1 MKRCLIFALCL
12 FVAAG
17 PATALAFEQV
27 TPVTQ
32 KEAKPD
38 DLTTLLH
45 HALHLTDSQKTK
57 IDAMVQQHEYRVRE
71 ALSDTTLSP
80 KAREERLRQFR
91 EALVSDMEPLLT
103 PPQRWRLHRIL
114 RRIRL
119 DGTVKSEP
127 AIDLI
132 SVGYESYFPSS
143 GRARD
148 VFGSSASSFYLSLS
162 DFEFEPDDRVS
173 AGAGID
179 TLSLYDNGNDVF
191 VLTPVASFEYRVPVT
206 PELSLFGDAAAGPSY
221 MDYSYNI
228 PSGAHFGAKRL
239 GAEGELGIGI
249 RYARVQLAASYR
261 VFTEPADL
269 NFDGLQLS
277 LTWIAVRF

>member
-1 MKRCLIFALCL
+1 L
-12 FVAAG
+12 G
-17 PATALAFEQV
+17 FEQI
-27 TPVTQ
+27 TPQ
-32 KEAKPD
+32 GQPQAKPD

-45 HALHLTDSQKTK
+45 HALHLTDAQKAK
-57 IDAMVQQHEYRVRE
+57 VDAMVQQHEHRIRE
-71 ALSDTTLSP
+71 VLSDTALNP
-80 KAREERLRQFR
+80 KARDERLRQFR
-91 EALVSDMEPLLT
+91 EAFVSDVNALLT
-103 PPQRWRLHRIL
+103 PPQKWRLHRIL

-132 SVGYESYFPSS
+132 SIGYESYFPSS

-148 VFGSSASSFYLSLS
+148 VFGDSSGSFYLSLS
-162 DFEFEPDDRVS
+162 DFEFEPDDRVF
-173 AGAGID
+173 AGVGID
-179 TLSLYDNGNDVF
+179 TLSLYDHGNDVF
-191 VLTPVASFEYRVPVT
+191 VVTPDLAFEYRVPVT
-206 PELSLFGDAAAGPSY
+206 HDLSLFGDAAVGPSY
-221 MDYSYNI
+221 MDYSYNT

-239 GAEGELGIGI
+239 GADGRLGIGI

-261 VFTEPADL
+261 AFTEPADL